1 MTSLTVPAPAI
12 RESEALKQLVRR
24 LEEMFQLDRGDLD
37 FGIYRI
43 MNFRR
48 DEILRFLRSEL
59 PARAEDAVRAAGIGD
74 GAAALRRELDKA
86 IAGAREAGF
95 DPEASP
101 RVRELRAEIARAGS
115 SAPDALLD
123 QIWTALD
130 RFFGRYYDEGDF
142 IAQRRGRDGAYLI
155 PYEGEEVT
163 LHWANKDQ
171 YYVKSSESFANYV
184 FRLGDGRAVRFRT
197 AAADTE
203 RDNNKEA
210 KGKQRRFRLAE
221 DQPLAEEDGD
231 LIVRFT
237 YRADEDDKRK
247 QDALNAEI
255 AETILALPE
264 AAGWTAGLAAP
275 APTDKDGNRR
285 LIDKHL
291 TAFTAKNSFD
301 YFIHKDL
308 KGFLTREL
316 DLFIDREVLNRRA
329 LNEARRANRMEQIAA
344 ELAKAEAVE
353 RIATEVIEFLAQIEE
368 FQKRLWLKKK
378 FVLDTQW
385 CLTLDRI
392 DAKFHPE
399 IAANEAQRREWVE
412 LFAIDEIRA
421 ERLGDVAYSEPLT
434 EAFLRA
440 NPFLVLDTKHFDED
454 FKARLLASIDDL
466 DDRMDG
472 LLVHGDNFQA
482 LNLFKVFFSEKIS
495 TVYIDPP
502 YNTDAE
508 PILYKNDYKSS
519 SWGTMIE
526 NRLRL
531 TKELMDFS
539 GVICMTIDDYQQREL
554 SYIGESVF
562 GRDNAAATVSIR
574 SNPAGRPTPT
584 GFAQAHEYAIFYRAS
599 SDAEVAK
606 LPRSEEKLKRYKED
620 DDDGKFMWELFRKR
634 GSGSERKDR
643 PTLFYPIYSGPNG
656 IRVPRMDWDR
666 RARVWVVHE
675 APSFGEEEF
684 WPIDENG
691 VERRWRGAPESII
704 KNPENYR
711 VQAGRSD
718 FRTVYYKYRPD
729 QDGIIPSTSWSDS
742 RYSATEHGTGTIKDM
757 FQDYKVF
764 DYPKSIFAVEDC
776 IWISGMN
783 KGEGWCLDYYGGSG
797 TTAHAVINL
806 NRRGDGK
813 DARRFV
819 LVEVG
824 KHFDRVLLPR
834 VKKAVYSAEWSDG
847 RPLRKGGISHAF
859 KYIRLESYEDALE
872 NLALA
877 ERPKALEDL
886 FSAKDRQAG
895 PGRMSEL
902 RIRYMLSRMLA
913 TEAKGASL
921 LDLDGFRDPTG
932 YTLAVLRDGVETPVR
947 VDLVETFSWL
957 IGMTVKKLHAPRRYR
972 SAFVRDR
979 HGRLVW
985 PRRADGRIDRAGF
998 RADADGPHW
1007 FRLVE
1012 GALPGGEPAV
1022 VIWRSLT
1029 GDAETDNLALDAFA
1043 EIAGL
1048 NARDSEVRV
1057 VWVNGDNNLQN
1068 LRLAAPASEDGETE
1082 EDAEAPPIAVKV
1094 RLIEEDFQRLM
1105 FADTDTTGI
1114 L

>member
-1 MTSLTVPAPAI
+1 MSSNLTVPTPAI
-12 RESEALKQLVRR
+12 RESEALAQLIRR

-59 PARAEDAVRAAGIGD
+59 PVRAEEAVRAAGIGD

-95 DPEASP
+95 DPDASP
-101 RVRELRAEIARAGS
+101 RVRELRAEIARAGNT
-115 SAPDALLD
+115 APDALLD

-184 FRLGDGRAVRFRT
+184 FRLEDGRAVRFRT
-197 AAADTE
+197 VVADTE

-210 KGKQRRFRLAE
+210 KGKNRRFRLAE
-221 DQPLAEEDGD
+221 DRPLAEEDGD

-237 YRADEDDKRK
+237 YRADEDDKRR
-247 QDALNAEI
+247 QDALNAET
-255 AETILALPE
+255 AEAVLALPQ
-264 AAGWTAGLAAP
+264 AADWASGLAAP
-275 APTDKDGNRR
+275 APTDRDNKRR

-291 TAFTAKNSFD
+291 AAFTAKNSFD

-308 KGFLTREL
+308 KHFLTREL
-316 DLFIDREVLNRRA
+316 DLFLDREVLNRRA

-392 DAKFHPE
+392 DAKFYPE
-399 IAANEAQRREWVE
+399 IAASEAQRREWVE
-412 LFAIDEIRA
+412 LFAIDGIGA
-421 ERLGDVAYSEPLT
+421 DRLGEVAYSEPLT
-434 EAFLRA
+434 EAFLHA

-466 DDRMDG
+466 DDQMDG
-472 LLVHGDNFQA
+472 LLVHSENFQG
-482 LNLFKVFFSEKIS
+482 LLSISSKMDGKIQC
-495 TVYIDPP
+495 VAIDPP
-502 YNTDAE
+502 YNTGDDGFIYKDA
-508 PILYKNDYKSS
+508 YKTS
-519 SWGTMIE
+519 SWMTFTHERAVILQ
-526 NRLRL
+526 RLIAN
-531 TKELMDFS
+531 S
-539 GVICMTIDDYQQREL
+539 GSIWVSIDDNEYANLWHVASE
-554 SYIGESVF
+554 VF
-562 GRDNAAATVSIR
+562 GRQNYLCSFVWKRR
-574 SNPAGRPTPT
+574 SASGMSARPLSLD
-584 GFAQAHEYAIFYRAS
+584 HEYILAFSKDEKATSLHGLAKSQEDYPYFDEKKQLWYAS
-599 SDAEVAK
+599 TDLTIGMSSEQRPNQFFSITNPRTGRVFDANPNRVWRFFPETMNDVIKAD
-606 LPRSEEKLKRYKED
+606 LVIWPDEADGRLERPRYKTYFD
-620 DDDGKFMWELFRKR
+620 
-634 GSGSERKDR
+634 
-643 PTLFYPIYSGPNG
+643 
-656 IRVPRMDWDR
+656 
-666 RARVWVVHE
+666 
-675 APSFGEEEF
+675 
-684 WPIDENG
+684 
-691 VERRWRGAPESII
+691 
-704 KNPENYR
+704 PENNKPKPLSSWIETASTNDR
-711 VQAGRSD
+711 EIESD
-718 FRTVYYKYRPD
+718 E
-729 QDGIIPSTSWSDS
+729 SDYMVS
-742 RYSATEHGTGTIKDM
+742 VIK
-757 FQDYKVF
+757 
-764 DYPKSIFAVEDC
+764 
-776 IWISGMN
+776 SGMN
-783 KGEGWCLDYYGGSG
+783 QEGGRIIEKIFGNKSFAYPKPVSLLRGVVRATTRDKDIVLDCFAGSG
-797 TTAHAVINL
+797 TTVHAVIDL
-806 NRRGDGK
+806 NREDK
-813 DARRFV
+813 QCRRYV
-819 LVEVG
+819 AIESAA
-824 KHFDRVLLPR
+824 HFDDVLIPR
-834 VKKAVYSAEWSDG
+834 VKKVIAARKWESGKPVSRDG
-847 RPLRKGGISHAF
+847 VSHAF

-872 NLALA
+872 NLALE
-877 ERPKALEDL
+877 ERPKALESL
-886 FSAKDRQAG
+886 FSDKDRQAG

-932 YTLAVLRDGVETPVR
+932 YTLTVLRDGVETPVR

-957 IGMTVKKLHAPRRYR
+957 IGMTVKRLSAPRRYR
-972 SAFVRDR
+972 SAFVHDR

-998 RADADGPHW
+998 RADPDGPHW

-1012 GALPGGEPAV
+1012 GTLPGGEQAV

-1068 LRLAAPASEDGETE
+1068 LRLAASAGEDGEPQE
-1082 EDAEAPPIAVKV
+1082 ADAEAPPIAVKV

>member
-1 MTSLTVPAPAI
+1 MMSSNLTAPAPAI
-12 RESEALKQLVRR
+12 RESEALKQLIRR

-59 PARAEDAVRAAGIGD
+59 PARAEEAVRAAGIGD

-101 RVRELRAEIARAGS
+101 RVRELRADIARAGNT
-115 SAPDALLD
+115 APDTLLD

-142 IAQRRGRDGAYLI
+142 IAQRRGRDGVYLI
-155 PYEGEEVT
+155 PYEGEEVK

-184 FRLGDGRAVRFRT
+184 FRLEDGRAVRFRVVS
-197 AAADTE
+197 AETE

-210 KGKQRRFRLAE
+210 KGKQRRFRLAG

-231 LIVRFT
+231 LIVHFT
-237 YRADEDDKRK
+237 YQADEDDKRR
-247 QDALNAEI
+247 QDALNADT
-255 AETILALPE
+255 AERILALPE
-264 AAGWTAGLAAP
+264 AAGWAAGLAAP
-275 APTDKDGNRR
+275 APTEKDDKRR

-291 TAFTAKNSFD
+291 TIFTAKNSFD

-308 KGFLTREL
+308 KGFLAREL
-316 DLFIDREVLNRRA
+316 DLFLDREVLNRRA

-392 DAKFHPE
+392 DAKFYPE
-399 IAANEAQRREWVE
+399 IAASEAQRREWVE

-472 LLVHGDNFQA
+472 LLVHSENFGA
-482 LNLFKVFFSEKIS
+482 LNLTSARFRSRVDCI
-495 TVYIDPP
+495 YIDPP
-502 YNTDAE
+502 YNTGSDDFV
-508 PILYKNDYKSS
+508 YKDSYQHS
-519 SWGTMIE
+519 SWSSM
-526 NRLRL
+526 
-531 TKELMDFS
+531 LM
-539 GVICMTIDDYQQREL
+539 
-554 SYIGESVF
+554 
-562 GRDNAAATVSIR
+562 
-574 SNPAGRPTPT
+574 
-584 GFAQAHEYAIFYRAS
+584 
-599 SDAEVAK
+599 
-606 LPRSEEKLKRYKED
+606 
-620 DDDGKFMWELFRKR
+620 
-634 GSGSERKDR
+634 
-643 PTLFYPIYSGPNG
+643 
-656 IRVPRMDWDR
+656 
-666 RARVWVVHE
+666 
-675 APSFGEEEF
+675 
-684 WPIDENG
+684 
-691 VERRWRGAPESII
+691 
-704 KNPENYR
+704 
-711 VQAGRSD
+711 
-718 FRTVYYKYRPD
+718 
-729 QDGIIPSTSWSDS
+729 
-742 RYSATEHGTGTIKDM
+742 
-757 FQDYKVF
+757 
-764 DYPKSIFAVEDC
+764 
-776 IWISGMN
+776 
-783 KGEGWCLDYYGGSG
+783 
-797 TTAHAVINL
+797 
-806 NRRGDGK
+806 
-813 DARRFV
+813 
-819 LVEVG
+819 
-824 KHFDRVLLPR
+824 DRVLLASNMLKANAPIFTSISDDECYNLQKLYETILGSNSFVANVIWVKNFSPKNTARHFSVDHDYILVNSMNKDNWTPTLLPRSSEADNRYTNPDNDHRGVWSSSDLTARNYYGDGQYEVTSPSGDLFRPTMGTYWRISKQKFEEMDKDGRIWWGREGNNMPRQKRFLSEVKQGIVPQTVWRYEDVGHTQDAKRELLSIVPYKRTEDVLNTVKPTKLISRICNVTDNPSKNGLIVDFFAGSGSTAHGIIRTNHEDGGFRKFFIIEVSDYFEAVTLLR
-834 VKKAVYSAEWSDG
+834 VKRAAYAPMWKDG
-847 RPLRKGGISHAF
+847 RPQELTKRGYAF

-877 ERPKALEDL
+877 ERPKDLEDL
-886 FSAKDRQAG
+886 FSAKDREAG

-921 LDLDGFRDPTG
+921 LDIEEFRDPTG
-932 YTLAVLRDGVETPVR
+932 YTLTVLRDGVETPVR

-972 SAFVRDR
+972 SAFVRDPR

-985 PRRADGRIDRAGF
+985 PRRANGRIDRDAF
-998 RADADGPHW
+998 RTDPEGAHW

-1012 GALPGGEPAV
+1012 GTLPGGEAAV

-1043 EIAGL
+1043 EAARL

-1068 LRLAAPASEDGETE
+1068 LRLAAPEGDQDEDGE
-1082 EDAEAPPIAVKV
+1082 DGAAPPIAMKV

-1105 FADTDTTGI
+1105 FADTDTSGI

>member
-1 MTSLTVPAPAI
+1 MSSNVTAPAPVI
-12 RESEALKQLVRR
+12 RESEALNQLIRR

-59 PARAEDAVRAAGIGD
+59 PARAEEAVRAAGIGD

-101 RVRELRAEIARAGS
+101 RVRELRADIARAGNT
-115 SAPDALLD
+115 APDTLLD

-155 PYEGEEVT
+155 PYEGEEVK

-184 FRLGDGRAVRFRT
+184 FRLEDGRAVRFRT
-197 AAADTE
+197 VTADTE

-210 KGKQRRFRLAE
+210 RGKQRRFRLAE
-221 DQPLAEEDGD
+221 DQPLAEENGD
-231 LIVRFT
+231 LIICFT
-237 YRADEDDKRK
+237 YRADEDDKRR
-247 QDALNAEI
+247 QDALNAEA
-255 AETILALPE
+255 AETILALPQ
-264 AAGWTAGLAAP
+264 AADWTAGLAAP
-275 APTDKDGNRR
+275 APTDRDDKRR

-291 TAFTAKNSFD
+291 TLFTARNSFD

-316 DLFIDREVLNRRA
+316 DLFLDREVLNRRA

-392 DAKFHPE
+392 DAKFYPE
-399 IAANEAQRREWVE
+399 IAASEAQRREWVE

-421 ERLGDVAYSEPLT
+421 ERLGEVAYSEPLT
-434 EAFLRA
+434 EAFLHA

-466 DDRMDG
+466 EGQMDG
-472 LLVHGDNFQA
+472 LLVHSENFQA
-482 LNLFKVFFSEKIS
+482 LNLIS
-495 TVYIDPP
+495 GRYRNSIQCIYTDPP
-502 YNTDAE
+502 YNTGDDGF
-508 PILYKNDYKSS
+508 PYKDGFKDS
-519 SWGTMIE
+519 SWISMVFD
-526 NRLRL
+526 R
-531 TKELMDFS
+531 FS
-539 GVICMTIDDYQQREL
+539 AAYSLLSIDGSIFISIDDIEL
-554 SYIGESVF
+554 YNMKNTLDQIFGDNNYVNSLIWQKNYAPKNSARHFSVDHDYLVAYAKDA
-562 GRDNAAATVSIR
+562 GNWSPNPLKRTDEANER
-574 SNPAGRPTPT
+574 YSNPDNDPRGDWKPADMTARNYYGEGMYEVESPSGKVHRPSTGRYWSISKEKFSELDKDNRIWWGKIGSNMPQQKR
-584 GFAQAHEYAIFYRAS
+584 FLS
-599 SDAEVAK
+599 EVK
-606 LPRSEEKLKRYKED
+606 
-620 DDDGKFMWELFRKR
+620 
-634 GSGSERKDR
+634 
-643 PTLFYPIYSGPNG
+643 
-656 IRVPRMDWDR
+656 
-666 RARVWVVHE
+666 
-675 APSFGEEEF
+675 
-684 WPIDENG
+684 
-691 VERRWRGAPESII
+691 
-704 KNPENYR
+704 
-711 VQAGRSD
+711 
-718 FRTVYYKYRPD
+718 
-729 QDGIIPSTSWSDS
+729 DGIIPQTIWQYKDVGHTQEAKQELLGIVNFSSSSDVLNTVKTCRLVKRVIEVSQRDGKCSTVMD
-742 RYSATEHGTGTIKDM
+742 
-757 FQDYKVF
+757 
-764 DYPKSIFAVEDC
+764 IF
-776 IWISGMN
+776 S
-783 KGEGWCLDYYGGSG
+783 GSG
-797 TTAHAVINL
+797 VTGQAVIQRNKEE
-806 NRRGDGK
+806 NRNDKFILIEMGAHFDSMLMKRIVRTLYCSSWRDGK
-813 DARRFV
+813 PSEPPSR
-819 LVEVG
+819 
-824 KHFDRVLLPR
+824 
-834 VKKAVYSAEWSDG
+834 
-847 RPLRKGGISHAF
+847 GGAF

-872 NLALA
+872 NLALT
-877 ERPKALEDL
+877 ERPKGLEDL

-932 YTLAVLRDGVETPVR
+932 YTLTVLRDGVETPVR

-957 IGMTVKKLHAPRRYR
+957 IGMTVKRLSAPRRYR

-998 RADADGPHW
+998 RSDPDGPHW

-1012 GALPGGEPAV
+1012 GTLPGGEQAV

-1068 LRLAAPASEDGETE
+1068 LRLAASAGEDGDPRE